1 MRIKPALGLAAA
13 TLLVGAVATGLALA
27 NTSGGGTA
35 AQVEFKTGG
44 AVSTPSGTFLT
55 IVSDSFTANPGPIV
69 VRFSAVGSEQDWNR
83 SPAFVGR
90 HYAAMRVRV
99 LVNGAGLAPGASTF
113 IDNRGVRADRTP
125 RPIAAGY
132 EWAGTIGSG
141 GTQAVRVQIANLH
154 TFDMANLNHWTLVI
168 QHN

>member
-1 MRIKPALGLAAA
+1 MLAGAAAAGLA
-13 TLLVGAVATGLALA
+13 VASS
-27 NTSGGGTA
+27 SGGGTA

-55 IVSDSFTANPGPIV
+55 IVSDSFTAGPGPIV

-83 SPAFVGR
+83 SPAFVGL

-99 LVNGAGLAPGASTF
+99 LLNGAGMAPGASTL

-132 EWAGTIGSG
+132 EWAGTIASG
-141 GTQAVRVQIANLH
+141 GTQVVRVQLANLH
-154 TFDMANLNHWTLVI
+154 TFDMATLDHWTLVI

>member
-1 MRIKPALGLAAA
+1 MRQRRLLGAAVAIVAVAAA
-13 TLLVGAVATGLALA
+13 GGIAIAG
-27 NTSGGGTA
+27 TSGGGTA

-44 AVSTPSGTFLT
+44 AISTPSGVFLT
-55 IVSDSFTANPGPIV
+55 IATDSFSANPGPIT

-83 SPAFVGR
+83 APAFVGR

-99 LVNGAGLAPGASTF
+99 LLDGAGLAPGASAF

-125 RPIAAGY
+125 RPISAGY
-132 EWAGTIGSG
+132 EWAGMIGTG
-141 GTQAVRVQIANLH
+141 GTHTVRIQLANLH
-154 TFDMANLNHWTLVI
+154 TFDMATINHWTLVI

>member
-1 MRIKPALGLAAA
+1 MRRGRALGVAAV
-13 TLLVGAVATGLALA
+13 TVLVGAVAGGIALA
-27 NTSGGGTA
+27 NTSGSGTA

-44 AVSTPSGTFLT
+44 AISTPSGTFLT
-55 IVSDSFTANPGPIV
+55 IVTDSFTANPGPIV
-69 VRFSAVGSEQDWNR
+69 VRFSAVGDEQDWNAA
-83 SPAFVGR
+83 PAFVGR

-99 LVNGAGLAPGASTF
+99 LLNGSALAPGASTF
-113 IDNRGVRADRTP
+113 IDNRGLRSARTP

-132 EWAGTIGSG
+132 EWAGMIGSG
-141 GTQAVRVQIANLH
+141 GAQTVRVQLANLH